1 MRRSTSVGRRVFVT
15 VHSTLRLPATNH
27 LTPSLVF
34 TSMRQLPSSLALLCL
49 LAVSF
54 LPRIARAQA
63 EQLPPLAPTEA
74 WEARQNWQDIPSLAG
89 RFTVTAPGEFRE
101 KVDTIETAV
110 GQLVYHTL
118 YLVVSADTSDNSVYM
133 LSYTDYPEGSLHE
146 DSTET
151 VTELLDVSRDA
162 AVETVRGELRFDT
175 EVAKQGHPGRYWRID
190 YLNGRAGVRTQAFVV
205 GRRYYAIQTVSRY
218 ATGINP
224 STERFFRSLRFYD

>member
-1 MRRSTSVGRRVFVT
+1 MRYIVPYF
-15 VHSTLRLPATNH
+15 TL
-27 LTPSLVF
+27 F
-34 TSMRQLPSSLALLCL
+34 CSLALPC
-49 LAVSF
+49 
-54 LPRIARAQA
+54 LPRIAQAQA
-63 EQLPPLAPTEA
+63 EQLPPLSPTEA
-74 WEARQNWQDIPSLAG
+74 WEARQNWPEIPSFEG
-89 RFTVTAPGEFRE
+89 RFTIAAPGEFLE

-118 YLVVSADTSDNSVYM
+118 YLVVEADTSDNSVYM

-146 DSTET
+146 DSTEL

-162 AVETVRGELRFDT
+162 AVESVRGELRFDT